1 MQHSLCRMKDKI
13 ITILSNKR
21 NLIVLVALL
30 TIGVSIQAFI
40 VDKPDY
46 KDGKKVY
53 SEYNNYTIFERSF
66 HNLLDNK
73 DLYVHYPEYH
83 WDLYKYTPTFSAF
96 FGLFAL
102 FPDWLGV
109 SLWNLL
115 NAFVLLFAIYYL
127 PQLNKLE
134 KGLIILII
142 LVDLITSI
150 QNEQSNALIAGL
162 LIFSF
167 GLLENKKYLIATL
180 LLVFSVYIKLFGLVG
195 FALFL
200 LYPKKWKL
208 ALYTSLWTIVLF
220 LIPLLFIDYSQ
231 YIKLYQ
237 SYWKMLTFD
246 LSASYGY
253 SIMGW
258 LYAWFCIDIN
268 KYIIVFAGI
277 LVFLLPLTRIREY
290 KSYNFRYLILTS
302 ILIWIVIFN
311 HKAETSTFIIASAG
325 IALWFISSDKSIINI
340 ALFVGV
346 FILSSLSPTDLIPYY
361 LREELIIPYALNVF
375 PYILIWMKI
384 VYEGVVMKEDK
395 ITETITT

>member
-1 MQHSLCRMKDKI
+1 MQHSLCRVKDKI

-21 NLIVLVALL
+21 NLIILVALV

-46 KDGKKVY
+46 NDGKKVY
-53 SEYNNYTIFERSF
+53 SEYNNYTIYHRSF
-66 HNLLDNK
+66 HNLVDNK
-73 DLYVHYPEYH
+73 NLYIHYPEYH

-96 FGLFAL
+96 FGLFAI
-102 FPDWLGV
+102 FPDWLGI

-115 NAFVLLFAIYYL
+115 NAFVLLFAIYYM

-142 LVDLITSI
+142 LVDLITSM

-162 LIFSF
+162 LILSF
-167 GLLENKKYLIATL
+167 GLLENRKYLIATL

-231 YIKLYQ
+231 YVELYK

-268 KYIIVFAGI
+268 KYIIVLSGI

-290 KSYNFRYLILTS
+290 KFVIFRYLILTS

-311 HKAETSTFIIASAG
+311 HKAETSTYIIACAG
-325 IALWFISSDKSIINI
+325 IALWFIRSEKTAINI
-340 ALFVGV
+340 VLFAGA
-346 FILSSLSPTDLIPYY
+346 FILSSLSPTDLIPQYV
-361 LREELIIPYALNVF
+361 REELIIPYALNVF
-375 PYILIWMKI
+375 PCILIWMKI
-384 VYEGVVMKEDK
+384 VYEVVVFKDDRN
-395 ITETITT
+395 TETITN